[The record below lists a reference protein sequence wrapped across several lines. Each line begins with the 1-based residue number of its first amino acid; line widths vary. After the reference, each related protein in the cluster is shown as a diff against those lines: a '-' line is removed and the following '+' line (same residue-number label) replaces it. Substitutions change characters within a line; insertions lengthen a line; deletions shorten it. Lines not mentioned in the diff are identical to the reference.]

1 MIGVIKVPFIIHN
14 KTLSLTL
21 ECMLM
26 KGFEKSLYNFKMVAG
41 CQGTNLFKKFLKYFV
56 FSYNSKGC
64 FPFTVITEY
73 WLYSPC

>member
-21 ECMLM
+21 EFMSM
-26 KGFEKSLYNFKMVAG
+26 KGFEKSLYNFRMVAG
-41 CQGTNLFKKFLKYFV
+41 CQGTNLFLKFLKYFI